1 MKKLRYLYLGISV
14 ILTIGIATPP
24 TVVLAMT
31 QNALWSRQMMA
42 DSFEPEKAK
51 DSQNDNQPSADEA
64 EDDEADTDASVEA
77 EEDEEDATEEA
88 EEKALVDDEEDSDD
102 KEEEDEMLNVI
113 SEGEN
118 GGFLTNIVILSYN
131 PGFSD
136 PYVGEFVEL
145 RKLPKNSISLAGLTI
160 IYETSSGSEYTVLEF
175 SEEHEMVGESL
186 LLRLASSDEVK
197 NAENPSN
204 VADATYTRNMAQSAG
219 RIKLKYQ
226 DEEIDSL
233 CWGLKETSC
242 YAAFKTG
249 KKDLPTTL
257 VRSITEDEV
266 GEFSFLTNY
275 TPNFDPLRPALRI
288 KEIPE
293 EVIEPQC
300 RALEFTEIYTY
311 FETSSTE
318 QFVEIYNNGE
328 EEVELG
334 GCFVNYKGRNYALK
348 GNLAARKYLA
358 IYPYAEW
365 GLMMTKNPTSSNRLL
380 LVDVDG
386 ETVDS
391 LVYYGG
397 QKKGVSFAKFGV
409 SGGGNVSW
417 KQTYNVTAGAE
428 NIYQQFKTCPVGKV
442 INLETGNCVNEV
454 QPIVTLAACPEGK
467 YRNPLTGR
475 CKSYAT
481 TASTE
486 LKPCAEGYERNP
498 ETNRCR
504 KIVTNTGADYPVAT
518 GTFEEKK
525 ELTSVFAIATVV
537 VAGLGYIVF
546 QYKEEIKLK
555 FAHKQKQTA

>member
-1 MKKLRYLYLGISV
+1 
-14 ILTIGIATPP
+14 
-24 TVVLAMT
+24 MT
-31 QNALWSRQMMA
+31 
-42 DSFEPEKAK
+42 DSFEPEKAVASSDDAVDEAAGS
-51 DSQNDNQPSADEA
+51 DSALEDESGDVANEVVDDADEKA
-64 EDDEADTDASVEA
+64 DVPVDNENPDEGGDGG
-77 EEDEEDATEEA
+77 EDEEGEVLAPVVDADG
-88 EEKALVDDEEDSDD
+88 V
-102 KEEEDEMLNVI
+102 
-113 SEGEN
+113 
-118 GGFLTNIVILSYN
+118 LTTNLVILSYN

-145 RKLPKNSISLAGLTI
+145 KKLPKNSISLAGLAI
-160 IYETSSGSEYTVLEF
+160 VYETSSGSEYTVLEF
-175 SEEHEMVGESL
+175 SEEHQMVGESL
-186 LLRLASSDEVK
+186 LLRLASSNEVK
-197 NAENPSN
+197 NAGQLP

-233 CWGLKETSC
+233 CWGLKETGC
-242 YAAFKTG
+242 YQAFKTG

-257 VRSITEDEV
+257 VREITDEEI
-266 GEFSFLTNY
+266 GEFSFLTGY
-275 TPNFDPLRPALRI
+275 VPSFDPLNPSLRVLEVI
-288 KEIPE
+288 E
-293 EVIEPQC
+293 EVVEPQC

-311 FETSSTE
+311 YETSSVE
-318 QFVEIYNNGE
+318 QFIEIYNGGE
-328 EEVELG
+328 EEVEMD
-334 GCFVNYKGRNYALK
+334 GCFVSYRGRNYALR
-348 GNLAARKYLA
+348 GNLSARRYLA
-358 IYPYAEW
+358 IYPYTEW
-365 GLMMTKNPTSSNRLL
+365 GVILTKNPTSANKLL

-391 LVYYGG
+391 LTYYNG
-397 QKKGVSFAKFGV
+397 QKKGVSWAKMRLGN
-409 SGGGNVSW
+409 SGNANW
-417 KQTYNVTAGAE
+417 LQTYNVTAGAE

-504 KIVTNTGADYPVAT
+504 KIVANTGADYPVAT
-518 GTFEEKK
+518 GTYEEKK
-525 ELTSVFAIATVV
+525 ELTSVFAIATIV